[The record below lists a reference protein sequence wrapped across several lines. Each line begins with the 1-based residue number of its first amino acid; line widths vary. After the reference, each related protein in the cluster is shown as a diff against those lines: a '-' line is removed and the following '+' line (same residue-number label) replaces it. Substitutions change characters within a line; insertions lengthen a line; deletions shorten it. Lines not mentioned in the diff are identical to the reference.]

1 MEFFKKTS
9 LYLCVLFL
17 TVSQGCVKNDLED
30 CPDAIR
36 YALAFKYTLH
46 TDEGKDRFY
55 KDVDKMFV
63 YVFDVATGLCVY
75 ADTVTLIAPF
85 KEDYTYPLSL
95 NVGKY
100 NIITWGWGRND
111 GDNMLKIST
120 AVVPAIIPGET
131 SIDEA
136 RLLLEEKICDG
147 RLEKTFYGEIRDVNV
162 PAFISRV
169 DTISL
174 MNLTNQIR
182 IIIEDAVTA
191 KLQDDISISIVGDN
205 GAYYFNSSDNAPD
218 RDPVKGRVTYL
229 PYKIYRTDSILVAD
243 PIYVESVYPG
253 TGLDSM
259 LIVEISTLRLIQ
271 NNDNMQLVIKNG
283 NNYERRFLLLNIL
296 QGLTPP
302 IQYNLDKYYRWQLS
316 YNILNTYSSIEVWV
330 MNWHFIILPSDIG
343 GLYD

>member
-9 LYLCVLFL
+9 LYVCVVFL
-17 TVSQGCVKNDLED
+17 IITQGCVKNDLDD

-46 TDEGKDRFY
+46 TEGKDRFY
-55 KDVDKMFV
+55 NDVDKMFV
-63 YVFDVATGLCVY
+63 YAFDAATGLCVY
-75 ADTVTLIAPF
+75 ADTVTALAPF
-85 KEDYTYPLSL
+85 EEDYTYPLFL
-95 NVGKY
+95 NVGEY

-120 AVVPAIIPGET
+120 AVVPVIIPGET

-162 PAFISRV
+162 PAFLSRV

-182 IIIEDAVTA
+182 VIIKDAVTTEI
-191 KLQDDISISIVGDN
+191 QDAISISIVGDN
-205 GAYYFNSSDNAPD
+205 GAYYFNSSGNAPNHD
-218 RDPVKGRVTYL
+218 AVKGRVTYL

-243 PIYVESVYPG
+243 PIYTETVYPG

-271 NNDNMQLVIKNG
+271 NNENMQLVMKNG
-283 NNYERRFLLLNIL
+283 NMYERRLSLLDML
-296 QGLTPP
+296 QSGLQSP
-302 IQYNLDKYYRWQLS
+302 IQSNLDKYYRWQLS
-316 YNILNTYSSIEVWV
+316 YNILNTHSSVEVWV
-330 MNWHFIILPSDIG
+330 MNWHFIYLPSDIG
-343 GLYD
+343 GYN